1 MLWKIYFYILI
12 ALYVPSYLYNFT
24 IGLNR
29 FWEFIDIFVTAFC
42 FVGLFG
48 FSWKKGIFSQ
58 QCWQSLFWGSIGWF
72 IIYHYFI
79 PIPLHITRFDIIA
92 GIVKSICF
100 GILLV
105 TICCYKGM
113 KTKGGAEGV
122 GKATTNSV
130 VISYISILISDFL
143 ITLALNA
150 LHLKIKYDWHL

>member
-58 QCWQSLFWGSIGWF
+58 QFWQSLFWGSIGWF

-79 PIPLHITRFDIIA
+79 PIPLQSLEHFPPNLSQKVLATIEFIPLVPFYIA
-92 GIVKSICF
+92 
-100 GILLV
+100 L
-105 TICCYKGM
+105 
-113 KTKGGAEGV
+113 
-122 GKATTNSV
+122 
-130 VISYISILISDFL
+130 YIYAFKRSEF
-143 ITLALNA
+143 
-150 LHLKIKYDWHL
+150 WE